1 MLTTIDHRR
10 LCFDLFEQLFAI
22 VAEEGGERDGFGSG
36 SAIRRL
42 RRAVPVEDDATGH
55 AGLTGVFGQRCAGA
69 EIWVATQ
76 RVAAVRQLNQQ
87 RAQVGV
93 HHGQVSRSG
102 ITKAVS
108 NAIPVDAGQQ
118 PLAAGAFQAK
128 VYQRP
133 RRIGIIAVIGAQRG
147 QKFRAEQV
155 INEGLPRHSAGRFA
169 INGNAHGGGERIKV
183 HVHGVLHC
191 SGKEEGEHHPGGE
204 AFPTGVVRIS
214 AMRKPHLA
222 VRRLKIR
229 RSGMVALTPASQGDT
244 PQGISVWLSE
254 ARMAANNATPQPQG
268 LRPRR

>member
-1 MLTTIDHRR
+1 MFATIDYRR
-10 LCFDLFEQLFAI
+10 LRFDLFEQLGAV
-22 VAEEGGERDGFGSG
+22 VAEEGGKRDGFGS
-36 SAIRRL
+36 AVTVRRL

-87 RAQVGV
+87 RAQVGM
-93 HHGQVSRSG
+93 HHGQVPCSG
-102 ITKAVS
+102 ITKAVG
-108 NAIPVDAGQQ
+108 NVIPVDAGQQ

-204 AFPTGVVRIS
+204 AFPTGLC
-214 AMRKPHLA
+214 A
-222 VRRLKIR
+222 
-229 RSGMVALTPASQGDT
+229 
-244 PQGISVWLSE
+244 
-254 ARMAANNATPQPQG
+254 
-268 LRPRR
+268 